1 MRVERPLIDR
11 IRDYFLSLTED
22 QFDQRFEW
30 GKYKFK
36 YVAKYET
43 IKTLSERFN
52 CPKTSLY
59 IPLKE
64 LAKEDGFAF
73 HIRPTLFSY
82 EIEADKIIIPSLLT
96 NKK

>member
-1 MRVERPLIDR
+1 MRVEKPLIER
-11 IRDYFLSLTED
+11 IRGYFLNLTED

-30 GKYKFK
+30 GKDKVK

-43 IKTLSERFN
+43 IKTLAQRFN

-73 HIRPTLFSY
+73 HIQPTLFCY
-82 EIEADKIIIPSLLT
+82 EIEVDKIKTP
-96 NKK
+96 